1 MDFTMRDLKAK
12 ELLEYDF
19 LDDWKEV
26 SNIEIYDE
34 FVDTVDLD
42 KYFIYK
48 MATLNNKPD
57 EIYKNS
63 LNYWEAVRDKYARK
77 KGRGYVYCIEDP
89 DTYSEK
95 LQNIYK
101 AIYEDN
107 YLNITKDNEGRICGD
122 TMNSITT
129 TMSKYFRLIYA
140 DDEKYYRSK
149 IKGNGFINECGKPY
163 NGSLSQSLEIYIREK
178 DSEKL
183 KESISEDAKNF
194 IRYSHTL
201 GNFIPVP
208 AKTFNVPRS
217 TSTKDYWDL
226 TLLRIYNWYK
236 ENESSDKSLKKDA
249 ILKTVENECDCNKN
263 KELCLLL
270 GRNRANVKL
279 CIKWLC
285 EFGSWDSFVKKNYMQ
300 SFVIEEGNGNY
311 GEPLELWKGHFE
323 RNEDSTFKN
332 PMPLCKEQ
340 CEEFFKNATERIK
353 ERSEN
358 MAEKFQQNNR

>member
-1 MDFTMRDLKAK
+1 MDFTMSDLKAK

-19 LDDWKEV
+19 TEDWDVECINKHNEAY
-26 SNIEIYDE
+26 EEYKKADPLE
-34 FVDTVDLD
+34 

-48 MATLNNKPD
+48 MSSSNNCPKKTYPGALD
-57 EIYKNS
+57 F
-63 LNYWEAVRDKYARK
+63 WENVREKYARK
-77 KGRGYVYCIEDP
+77 RGRGYVYCLEDP
-89 DTYSEK
+89 DTDREK

-149 IKGNGFINECGKPY
+149 IKGNGFINEYGKPY

-183 KESISEDAKNF
+183 KKSISKDAKNF

-208 AKTFNVPRS
+208 AKTFNVPRA
-217 TSTKDYWDL
+217 TSTNDYWDL

-270 GRNRANVKL
+270 GRNCANVKL

-285 EFGSWDSFVKKNYMQ
+285 AFGSWKEFVEKNYMQ
-300 SFVIEEGNGNY
+300 SFVGKEDVNGNY
-311 GEPLELWKGHFE
+311 GAPLELWEGHFI
-323 RNEDSTFKN
+323 
-332 PMPLCKEQ
+332 MV
-340 CEEFFKNATERIK
+340 A
-353 ERSEN
+353 
-358 MAEKFQQNNR
+358 